1 MRRSS
6 LGVGFCTSRGRVIL
20 CALGFAVCLGTTV
33 GLRVCRN
40 TTSLTPSISMQ
51 PASTEGA
58 EMKQLTPHDNG
69 SSATPT
75 SPCETGRVSSEISRQ
90 SLSSS
95 SLEELPSSEAR
106 HVLIGDEEF
115 TVVRT
120 QEAETIYF
128 KNGMVRSIVPLVNG
142 KPNGVERSWHPNGRP
157 HSEGQWIGGMREGKW
172 TYRADTGVLVAAG
185 EYQNGLM
192 EGYWTQYSPNG
203 EVVSRGVYHGQLREG
218 WWSYFLQDGSVDDA
232 HSGFYRNDE
241 RILQ

>member
-1 MRRSS
+1 MRRSALS
-6 LGVGFCTSRGRVIL
+6 VGSCILRGRVTV
-20 CALGFAVCLGTTV
+20 CALGFAVCLVAAV
-33 GLRVCRN
+33 GLRLCRK

-51 PASTEGA
+51 PASTDGTD
-58 EMKQLTPHDNG
+58 MKQFTTHGNG
-69 SSATPT
+69 NPATPT
-75 SPCETGRVSSEISRQ
+75 SPREATRISSEINRQ

-95 SLEELPSSEAR
+95 RMEELPSSEAR
-106 HVLIGDEEF
+106 HVTIGDEEF

-120 QEAETIYF
+120 QESETIYF
-128 KNGMVRSIVPLVNG
+128 KNGMTRSIVPLTNG
-142 KPNGVERSWHPNGRP
+142 RPNGVERSWHPNGLP
-157 HSEGQWIGGMREGKW
+157 HGEGQWISGVREGKW

-203 EVVSRGVYHGQLREG
+203 ELVSRGVYHCQLREG